1 VADRSAPSPV
11 DAAATALLPREVAK
25 VLAPLPAREREI
37 LTLRFGLDRGE
48 PRSLEEVGQHF
59 NLTPGR
65 IRQLQARAM
74 CKLRHPAFNTPDT
87 T

>member
-1 VADRSAPSPV
+1 
-11 DAAATALLPREVAK
+11 
-25 VLAPLPAREREI
+25 LAPLAAREREI

-48 PRSLEEVGQHF
+48 PRTLEEVGQHF
-59 NLTPGR
+59 NLTQER

-74 CKLRHPAFNTPDT
+74 SKLRHPAFNTPHT